1 MEKFESQ
8 QYRDALANEIKEEP
22 DKEKR
27 REILEQAKTTEEYQE
42 ARRLKLESVNRFVED
57 QEKISA
63 IQEKL
68 DVEQNIPDITTTRQA
83 VEELGNLQ
91 IDRREYSLEDAE
103 RDKPLMHYS
112 KAGNIFQILR
122 FGVQSNNFKNR
133 FDALRKDNPE
143 AEKLAQQMCGLR
155 IKQGGS
161 YQEVDSISLS
171 KYSAQLH
178 TPPGNVLYFIN
189 PDIKTFGGSDEE
201 RDPTSGYGHGI
212 KSQVV
217 AEEYKVGNPTAYR
230 DEILGA
236 NAIMPKEL
244 RAIVIDKFT
253 SIISDMSRVAME
265 NAKVFMQEKLRNPRA
280 SEDLVATAKLLAELT
295 GNESVASEAQELE
308 KQLATM
314 SYQEICTKLIAIQ
327 KKALAEFVG
336 TDKKMDEESVRQAIE
351 SRFGIQFIKK
361 Q

>member
-1 MEKFESQ
+1 MEKFE
-8 QYRDALANEIKEEP
+8 YRNDLAKEIKAEP

-27 REILEQAKTTEEYQE
+27 REILEHAKSTEEYQE
-42 ARRLKLESVNRFVED
+42 ARRLKLEKVDRFVED

-63 IQEKL
+63 LQEQL
-68 DVEQNIPDITTTRQA
+68 GAEPNTSEITTTRQA
-83 VEELGNLQ
+83 LEKLGAT
-91 IDRREYSLEDAE
+91 IERGEYSLEDAE
-103 RDKPLMHYS
+103 REKPLMHYS

-122 FGVQSNNFKNR
+122 FGIQSNNFKNR
-133 FDALRKDNPE
+133 FDELRKDNPE

-201 RDPTSGYGHGI
+201 RDLTSGYGHGI

-244 RAIVIDKFT
+244 RAVVIDKFT
-253 SIISDMSRVAME
+253 SIISDMSRVVQE

-280 SEDLVATAKLLAELT
+280 SEDLVATAKLLGELA
-295 GNESVASEAQELE
+295 GNDSITSEAQELE

>member
-1 MEKFESQ
+1 MENFEFQ
-8 QYRDALANEIKEEP
+8 QYRDDLAKEIKDEP

-42 ARRLKLESVNRFVED
+42 ARKLKLESVNRFVED
-57 QEKISA
+57 QEKLSTLRE
-63 IQEKL
+63 QL
-68 DVEQNIPDITTTRQA
+68 GVEQITPEITTTRQA
-83 VEELGNLQ
+83 VEELRNLQ
-91 IDRREYSLEDAE
+91 IDRQEYSLEDAKSE
-103 RDKPLMHYS
+103 KPLMHYS

-133 FDALRKDNPE
+133 FDTLRKDDPE

-171 KYSAQLH
+171 RYSEQLH

-189 PDIKTFGGSDEE
+189 PNIKTFGGSDEE

-217 AEEYKVGNPTAYR
+217 AEEYKVGNLTAYR
-230 DEILGA
+230 DEVLGA

-244 RAIVIDKFT
+244 RAVVIDKFT
-253 SIISDMSRVAME
+253 SIISDMSRVAQE
-265 NAKVFMQEKLRNPRA
+265 NVQVFMQEKLRNSRA
-280 SEDLVATAKLLAELT
+280 SEDLVATVKLLAELS
-295 GNESVASEAQELE
+295 GNEDLTAEAQELE
-308 KQLATM
+308 KQLPAM
-314 SYQEICTKLIAIQ
+314 GYQEICTRLIGIQ
-327 KKALAEFVG
+327 KKALVEFVG
-336 TDKKMDEESVRQAIE
+336 ADKKMDEESVRQAIE
-351 SRFGIQFIKK
+351 SRFGIRFIKK

>member
-1 MEKFESQ
+1 MENFEAS
-8 QYRDALANEIKEEP
+8 QYRKNLAEEIKQEP

-42 ARRLKLESVNRFVED
+42 TRRLKLEKVNGLVED
-57 QEKISA
+57 QEKLSA
-63 IQEKL
+63 LREQL
-68 DVEQNIPDITTTRQA
+68 GVEQATSEITTTRRA
-83 VEELGNLQ
+83 AEELGNLQ
-91 IDRREYSLEDAE
+91 IDRQEYSLEDAKRE
-103 RDKPLMHYS
+103 KPLMHYS

-122 FGVQSNNFKNR
+122 FGIQSNNFKNR

-143 AEKLAQQMCGLR
+143 SEKLAQQMCGLR

-171 KYSAQLH
+171 RYSEQLH

-189 PDIKTFGGSDEE
+189 PNIKTFGGRDEE

-244 RAIVIDKFT
+244 KAIVIDKFT
-253 SIISDMSRVAME
+253 SIISDMSRVAQE

-280 SEDLVATAKLLAELT
+280 SEDLVATAKLLAELA
-295 GNESVASEAQELE
+295 GNDSITSEAQELE

-336 TDKKMDEESVRQAIE
+336 ADKKLDEESVRQAIE

-361 Q
+361 E

>member
-1 MEKFESQ
+1 MEKFE
-8 QYRDALANEIKEEP
+8 YRDELAKEIKEEP
-22 DKEKR
+22 DKTKR

-42 ARRLKLESVNRFVED
+42 ARRLKLERVNRLVED
-57 QEKISA
+57 QEKLSA
-63 IQEKL
+63 LREQL
-68 DVEQNIPDITTTRQA
+68 DVGQIAPEITTTRQA

-91 IDRREYSLEDAE
+91 IDRQEYSLEDAGRE
-103 RDKPLMHYS
+103 KPLMHYS
-112 KAGNIFQILR
+112 KAGSIFQILR

-133 FDALRKDNPE
+133 FDELRKDDPE

-171 KYSAQLH
+171 KYSEQLH

-244 RAIVIDKFT
+244 RAVVIDKFT
-253 SIISDMSRVAME
+253 SIISDMSRVAQE

-280 SEDLVATAKLLAELT
+280 GEDLVATAKLLAELV
-295 GNESVASEAQELE
+295 GNESITSEAQELE

-314 SYQEICTKLIAIQ
+314 SYQEICTKLISLQ

-336 TDKKMDEESVRQAIE
+336 ADKKLDEEGVRQAIE
-351 SRFGIQFIKK
+351 NRFNIRFIKK

>member
-1 MEKFESQ
+1 MEKFEFQ
-8 QYRDALANEIKEEP
+8 QYRNDLAKEIKEEP

-42 ARRLKLESVNRFVED
+42 IRRLKLENVNRLVED
-57 QEKISA
+57 QEKLSVLRE
-63 IQEKL
+63 QL
-68 DVEQNIPDITTTRQA
+68 GVEQTTPEITTTRQA
-83 VEELGNLQ
+83 IEELGNLQ
-91 IDRREYSLEDAE
+91 IDRQEYSLEDAKRE
-103 RDKPLMHYS
+103 KPLMHYS

-133 FDALRKDNPE
+133 FDTLRKDNPE

-171 KYSAQLH
+171 KYSEQLH

-212 KSQVV
+212 ISQVV

-230 DEILGA
+230 DEVLGA

-244 RAIVIDKFT
+244 RAVVIDKFT
-253 SIISDMSRVAME
+253 SIISDMNRVVEE
-265 NAKVFMQEKLRNPRA
+265 NVIVFMQEKNRNPRA
-280 SEDLVATAKLLAELT
+280 SEDLVATAKLLAELS
-295 GNESVASEAQELE
+295 GNEGITIEAQELE
-308 KQLATM
+308 KQLTTM
-314 SYQEICTKLIAIQ
+314 SYQEICTKLICIQ

-351 SRFGIQFIKK
+351 SRFGIRFIKK